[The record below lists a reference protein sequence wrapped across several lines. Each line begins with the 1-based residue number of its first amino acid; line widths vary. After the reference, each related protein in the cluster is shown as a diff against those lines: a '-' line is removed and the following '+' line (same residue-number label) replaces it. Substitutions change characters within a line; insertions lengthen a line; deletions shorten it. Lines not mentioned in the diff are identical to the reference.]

1 MKAFEELGI
10 WAQFKNGDKRAFETI
25 YHQHYS
31 ALVNYG
37 LRLKQDVNF
46 VEEAVQDLFVKLWQN
61 RDNLNR
67 PVSLKHYLLKS
78 LRNIIYNKLNAVSR
92 EFYVG
97 DETDMLGFEFH
108 IPKDSADYH
117 QQLLKKLMAE
127 LTDRQREAVY
137 LFYQEELS
145 YQEIS
150 DLLKIKIGGTYKLIY
165 RAIEKMKSGFHRQV
179 SAPKEGMAD
188 PVIMQKT
195 ST

>member
-1 MKAFEELGI
+1 MTAFEELEI
-10 WAQFKNGDKRAFETI
+10 WAQFKNGDKRAFEAI

-67 PVSLKHYLLKS
+67 PASLKHYLLKS

-108 IPKDSADYH
+108 IPRDSADYH

-127 LTDRQREAVY
+127 LTDRQKEAIY

-150 DLLKIKIGGTYKLIY
+150 DLLKIKIGGTYKLLY

-179 SAPKEGMAD
+179 SSPKDGLSD
-188 PVIMQKT
+188 PAIMQKT